1 MFHGV
6 WIIDLKIIIVYIN
19 QETIKKI
26 KDQGNK
32 PNVVFASGVWVY
44 LGGALNVAPLRLF
57 PSWTANNLCKRF
69 SEF

>member
-32 PNVVFASGVWVY
+32 PNVVFASGV
-44 LGGALNVAPLRLF
+44 
-57 PSWTANNLCKRF
+57 
-69 SEF
+69 